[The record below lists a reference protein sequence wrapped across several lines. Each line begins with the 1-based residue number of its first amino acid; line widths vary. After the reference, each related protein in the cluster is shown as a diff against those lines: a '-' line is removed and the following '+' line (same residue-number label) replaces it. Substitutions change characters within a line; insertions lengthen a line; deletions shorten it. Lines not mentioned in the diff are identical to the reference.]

1 MTISNFNDLLT
12 SFSIPKDDKTAVI
25 THTRIGDKDLNIYGA
40 KYTIPPTDWEIFMK
54 RYFQSVFV
62 QGKKEYLTEK
72 QLVEDGPI
80 LIDIDFRYKTDVKE
94 KQHNENYIIDIVMLY
109 AEKISELVAVRDNVN
124 IDIFVLEKSL
134 VNILEDKT
142 KDGIHIIFGIKM
154 HKGLQIVLRDLI
166 LKEINNIWHDLP
178 LTNSWEDVFD
188 LGVTKGQ
195 VNWQMYGSR
204 KPGNLAYMIKYHY
217 IISYKESKREWSLET
232 KPLASFSTEKNME
245 KLSARYTNHPEFTIK
260 DHVKADFERAKDN
273 LHKKESAIL
282 TPPSTPSPCENINDE
297 QIEILDNINNKY
309 WSEYSTWRDLV
320 WAIKNTFSESSFEIA
335 KKYSQKTNT
344 NNYDEDALINKL
356 EECNDTK
363 ISWGTIA
370 FYSKESNL
378 KSYEKIISKY
388 KKIKDDELK
397 KIGKEMLMKSL
408 QIQNKDD
415 QLTYEEVK
423 KEFEKTHAKIV
434 NKTLYICKTDDDV
447 IMFLESKL
455 ITSFRHIKYYEPEM
469 NNKGVFIGMK
479 ENSFI
484 KRWIEDGKIRRYDD
498 IGLYP
503 PPLECP
509 NNIFNLWQPFW
520 ISKLTDEYEKDEEG
534 LDMFK
539 NHTKILC
546 NHDENVNDYIIKW
559 FAQMFQY
566 PATKT
571 IVPTF
576 ISEEGTGKGSVLEL
590 MGRMMGNK
598 KTLVTTQPSRDVWG
612 SFNSLMSDCFF
623 VNLNEM
629 SKKETLDSEGKI
641 KGLITDPQLTINP
654 KGISP
659 YLIFSCH
666 RFIITTQNEEPVKT
680 KNDDRRNLIIRSSDE
695 KAKKN
700 EENGKYFEKLREKL
714 ENVNTMRT
722 IYDYFMSIE
731 GLDKF
736 ISIPIPKTEWQNDM
750 KDSNRSP
757 FCRWVESY
765 IREIQD
771 ENEDPKLLGEEQYR
785 LFKIWTNANGIT
797 HETSS
802 VKMAIAIKRLNING
816 IETGIKG
823 MKGNF
828 TKYNIEKLKK
838 HYLIG
843 CQI

>member
-12 SFSIPKDDKTAVI
+12 SFSIPKDDKTTPH

-40 KYTIPPTDWEIFMK
+40 KYTIPPTDWKDFMK
-54 RYFQSVFV
+54 KYFNNVFV

-80 LIDIDFRYKTDVKE
+80 LIDIDFRYKTDVKD
-94 KQHNENYIIDIVMLY
+94 KQHNENYIIDMVMLY
-109 AEKISELVAVRDNVN
+109 AEKISELVAVRDNVS
-124 IDIFVLEKSL
+124 IDVFVLEKSL

-166 LKEINNIWHDLP
+166 IKEINNIWHDLP
-178 LTNSWEDVFD
+178 LTNSWENVFD

-273 LHKKESAIL
+273 LDKKESAIL

-309 WSEYSTWRDLV
+309 WSEYSTWRDLI

-356 EECNDTK
+356 EECNDTR

-378 KSYEKIISKY
+378 KNYEKIISKY

-397 KIGKEMLMKSL
+397 KIGKEMLMKSF
-408 QIQNKDD
+408 
-415 QLTYEEVK
+415 EEQK
-423 KEFEKTHAKIV
+423 KNNENEFEEMKIEFEKTHAKII
-434 NKTLYICKTDDDV
+434 NKTIYISETENGI
-447 IMFLESKL
+447 IMFKECNL
-455 ITSFRHIKYYEPEM
+455 IISYRHLKY
-469 NNKGVFIGMK
+469 NKPKYNQKGEFIGMV
-479 ENSFI
+479 ETSFI
-484 KRWIEDGKIRRYDD
+484 NDWIGSTTIRRYDD
-498 IGLYP
+498 VAIYP
-503 PPLECP
+503 PPLKCP
-509 NNIFNLWQPFW
+509 ENIFNLWQPFW
-520 ISKLTDEYEKDEEG
+520 ISKLTDEYEKDQEG
-534 LDMFK
+534 LDMFL
-539 NHTKILC
+539 NHIKILC
-546 NHDENVNDYIIKW
+546 GHEEIIKDYITKW
-559 FAQMFQY
+559 LAQMFQN

-576 ISEEGTGKGSVLEL
+576 ISEEGAGKGSLLEL
-590 MGRMMGNK
+590 LGRMMGSK
-598 KTLVTTQPSRDVWG
+598 KTLVTTTPSRDVWG
-612 SFNSLMSDCFF
+612 SFNGLMSDCFL

-629 SKKETLDSEGKI
+629 NKKETLDSEGKI
-641 KGLITDPQLTINP
+641 KGLITDPQLTINK
-654 KGISP
+654 KGIDS
-659 YLIFSCH
+659 YIVTSYH
-666 RFIITTQNEEPVKT
+666 RFIITTNSSDPINT
-680 KNDDRRNLIIRSSDE
+680 KNGDRRNIIIRSSDE
-695 KAKKN
+695 KCNDK
-700 EENGKYFEKLREKL
+700 EYFLKLRNKL
-714 ENVNTMRT
+714 EDINVMRT
-722 IYDYFMSIE
+722 IYDYLMSIPNMDTFNS
-731 GLDKF
+731 LIKP
-736 ISIPIPKTEWQNDM
+736 STSYQNDM
-750 KDSNRSP
+750 KEVARSP

-785 LFKIWTNANGIT
+785 LFKIWIHANGII

-802 VKMAIAIKRLNING
+802 VKMALALKRLNIDG
-816 IETGIKG
+816 IETGVKG
-823 MKGNF
+823 RNGNY
-828 TKYNIEKLKK
+828 TIYNIQKLKK

-843 CQI
+843 CQL